1 MRFINRNLVKI
12 PVPTASSS
20 DKTRLT
26 KLAEKAAK
34 QAVSENY
41 TGLRATEREIDEIVY
56 RLFDLT
62 PDEIAH
68 IEKSLAGVDRYA
80 SNGDEEEEET

>member
-20 DKTRLT
+20 DKARLT

-34 QAVSENY
+34 QAAAEDSS
-41 TGLRATEREIDEIVY
+41 GLCATEQEIDEIVY

-62 PDEIAH
+62 TDEIAY

-80 SNGDEEEEET
+80 ANGDEEDEEA